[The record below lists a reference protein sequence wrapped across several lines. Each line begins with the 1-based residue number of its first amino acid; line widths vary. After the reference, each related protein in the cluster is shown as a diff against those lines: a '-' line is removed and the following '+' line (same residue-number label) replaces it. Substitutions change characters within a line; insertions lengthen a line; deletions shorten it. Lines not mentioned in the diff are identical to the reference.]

1 MEDPSFKLA
10 GIRVANTILNYF
22 YIGLVI
28 VCFILALGNRPQGSR
43 WFYTFALVGFAVITI
58 YMTVAALLL
67 AFKGIAI
74 LVAEN
79 GGKALDLGD
88 FFKNAIFRNIVLSL
102 VATLG
107 LYIFA
112 SLIFVSLRLFPF
124 CFFQWLNFFFS
135 SSNRGT

>member
-1 MEDPSFKLA
+1 MEDPSFKLS

-79 GGKALDLGD
+79 GGKTLDLGD

-112 SLIFVSLRLFPF
+112 SLIFVSLLLSLF
-124 CFFQWLNFFFS
+124 CN
-135 SSNRGT
+135 G